1 MTPTASPNEPPVL
14 CSLSGGDYQARLA
27 WIATLNAEALRAYHR
42 DDLRLELTYAPEARD
57 RVREMVG
64 RERECCAF
72 LDFDLRDDR
81 DAVRLMISAPER
93 ARGAADDVFAPFVPG
108 MPAAASCGCSAS
120 KKMSRTPRPLED
132 AQFVVSQSVL

>member
-1 MTPTASPNEPPVL
+1 MTPTASLNEPPVM

-27 WIATLNAEALRAYHR
+27 WIAALNAETLRAYRR

-81 DAVRLMISAPER
+81 DAVRLTISAPER
-93 ARGAADDVFAPFVPG
+93 ARGAADDVLAPFVPD
-108 MPAAASCGCSAS
+108 ASTTASCGCYAS
-120 KKMSRTPRPLED
+120 TPR
-132 AQFVVSQSVL
+132 